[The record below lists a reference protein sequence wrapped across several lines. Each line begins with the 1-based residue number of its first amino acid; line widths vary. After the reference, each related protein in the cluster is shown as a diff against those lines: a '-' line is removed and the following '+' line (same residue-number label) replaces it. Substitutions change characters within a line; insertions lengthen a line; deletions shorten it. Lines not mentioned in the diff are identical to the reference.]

1 MPCPLVRDH
10 PSLPASKHAWLSPC
24 APPGKAGCAFS
35 SALYKQWDQSMSPEI
50 PASPKV
56 CPLSPLSSGSGFK
69 PAQIREQSRASWS
82 PWKQS
87 SHLCAQKLRGQET
100 GGASQQDV
108 ETKPVGCRN
117 QASKETPDTHPILAV
132 SSQSQRAEGA
142 CPTGLYPHT
151 RPRSWDGIWGFGC
164 RRSVCRCNQHVN

>member
-24 APPGKAGCAFS
+24 APPGKAECVFS

-56 CPLSPLSSGSGFK
+56 CPLSPLPSGSGFK

-87 SHLCAQKLRGQET
+87 SHLCAQKPRGQET

-108 ETKPVGCRN
+108 ETKPV
-117 QASKETPDTHPILAV
+117 KKHLTPIPFLLSAV
-132 SSQSQRAEGA
+132 KARGLRGRAPRGYT
-142 CPTGLYPHT
+142 PTPAPFLG
-151 RPRSWDGIWGFGC
+151 WDLGIWVQKEC
-164 RRSVCRCNQHVN
+164 LQM

>member
-24 APPGKAGCAFS
+24 APPGKAGCVFS

-56 CPLSPLSSGSGFK
+56 CPLSPLPSGSGFK

-108 ETKPVGCRN
+108 ETKPV
-117 QASKETPDTHPILAV
+117 KKHLTPIPFLQSAV
-132 SSQSQRAEGA
+132 KARGLRGRAPRGYTPTPTPVPGMGFGDLGAEGVFA
-142 CPTGLYPHT
+142 DVINT
-151 RPRSWDGIWGFGC
+151 
-164 RRSVCRCNQHVN
+164 